1 MDSRKLFAGPRVRR
15 LRQDMG
21 LSQAAMAGELGI
33 SPSYLNLVERNQ
45 RPLTAQLILKLA
57 ETYSLDLREL
67 SGEAEARL
75 AAEMTEA
82 LADPVFGGKG
92 PAAAEI
98 MEVAASAPALSQAF
112 LALYRAYLR
121 EAREA
126 DAAEAAS
133 SGGGPAGEARPPGA
147 HHGGEERFP
156 IEEARDWFHAHDNFF
171 AELDAEAEALHGPL
185 ARPDDLATGL
195 RLRLRERHGIRVS
208 VLPLHAMPDA
218 QRRFDRH
225 SRRLFLS
232 ELLPEP
238 SRLFQTAVQLAVEE
252 QGERIEALV
261 AGAGLGGDDA
271 RRLCRI
277 GLANYFAGALMMPYG
292 AFLAAAERLRYDMTL
307 LAGRFGA
314 SIEQVAHR
322 LTTLR
327 SPERRGV
334 PFFLL
339 RLDNA
344 GNISKRFAGGGFPF
358 ARFGGPCPRWRVH
371 DAFATPGQT
380 LVQPVEL
387 PDGAVYLTVSRTV
400 DSLPAPYPEPP
411 RKLAI
416 SLGCEIA
423 HAARVVYGDGLE
435 LENRSAVT
443 PIGVT
448 CRMCE
453 RPNCTARAFP
463 PTTRPL
469 VIDTARK
476 NLSPFEFR

>member
-82 LADPVFGGKG
+82 LADPVFAGKG
-92 PAAAEI
+92 PGASEI

-121 EAREA
+121 EAR
-126 DAAEAAS
+126 DGAEAAE
-133 SGGGPAGEARPPGA
+133 PAAPGETRPAAGPGA
-147 HHGGEERFP
+147 EDRFP
-156 IEEARDWFHAHDNFF
+156 IEEARDYFHAHDNFF
-171 AELDAEAEALHGPL
+171 AGLDAEAEALHAPL
-185 ARPDDLATGL
+185 SRPDDLAAGL
-195 RLRLRERHGIRVS
+195 RQRLRERHGIRVS
-208 VLPLHAMPDA
+208 VLPVHAMPDA

-238 SRLFQTAVQLAVEE
+238 SRLFQTAVQLAMEE
-252 QGERIEALV
+252 QAERIDTLV
-261 AGAGLGGDDA
+261 AEAGLGGDDA

-292 AFLAAAERLRYDMTL
+292 AFLSAAERLRYDMTL

-327 SPERRGV
+327 NPERRGV

-358 ARFGGPCPRWRVH
+358 ARFGGTCPRWRVH
-371 DAFATPGQT
+371 DAFAMPGQT
-380 LVQPVEL
+380 IVQPVEL
-387 PDGAVYLTVSRTV
+387 PDGGAYLTVSRTV
-400 DSLPAPYPEPP
+400 ETVPAPYPEPP

-416 SLGCEIA
+416 SLGCEIS
-423 HAARVVYGDGLE
+423 HAARVVYGDGLA
-435 LENRSAVT
+435 LDDRSAVT

-453 RPNCTARAFP
+453 RHNCTARAFP
-463 PTTRPL
+463 PMTRPL

>member
-1 MDSRKLFAGPRVRR
+1 MTSSKVFAGPRVRR

-21 LSQAAMAGELGI
+21 LTQAAMAGDLGI

-57 ETYSLDLREL
+57 ETYSLDLRDL
-67 SGEAEARL
+67 SGESEARL
-75 AAEMTEA
+75 AAEIAEA

-92 PAAAEI
+92 APRSEI
-98 MEVAASAPALSQAF
+98 MEVAAGAPALSQAF
-112 LALYRAYLR
+112 LSLYRTYLR
-121 EAREA
+121 DARGERDSTELAA
-126 DAAEAAS
+126 DRDGRPAATED
-133 SGGGPAGEARPPGA
+133 
-147 HHGGEERFP
+147 RFP
-156 IEEARDWFHAHDNFF
+156 IEEVRDYFHAHDNFF
-171 AELDAEAEALHGPL
+171 EELDAEAEALHGALSKPDEL
-185 ARPDDLATGL
+185 AAGL
-195 RLRLRERHGIRVS
+195 RARLRERHGIRVN
-208 VLPLHAMPDA
+208 VLPVHAMPDA

-225 SRRLFLS
+225 NQRLFLS
-232 ELLPEP
+232 ELLPQP
-238 SRLFQTAVQLAVEE
+238 SRVFQMAVQLALEE
-252 QGERIEALV
+252 QAERFDRLIADSGFATE
-261 AGAGLGGDDA
+261 DA

-277 GLANYFAGALMMPYG
+277 GLANYFAGALVMPYE
-292 AFLAAAERLRYDMTL
+292 AFLSAAERLRYDITL
-307 LAGRFGA
+307 LTGRFGV

-327 SPERRGV
+327 RHDRRGV

-344 GNISKRFAGGGFPF
+344 GNISKRIAAGGFHF
-358 ARFGGPCPRWRVH
+358 ARFSGTCPRWRIH

-380 LVQPVEL
+380 IVQPVEL
-387 PDGAVYLTVSRTV
+387 PDGTVYLTVSRTV
-400 DSLPAPYPEPP
+400 ETVPAPHPEPP

-423 HAARVVYGDGLE
+423 YAPRVVYGDGLE
-435 LENRSAVT
+435 LGNASAVT

-453 RPNCTARAFP
+453 RHNCPARAFP
-463 PTTRPL
+463 PMTRPL